1 MMVTTAQAPTTL
13 ITSIEF
19 EEMFG
24 DDVRVELW
32 RGVVV
37 EMSPTKPTHG
47 KIGIRLTLALGGYA
61 MQTGLGEFWPEG
73 SGFTILSQPDTVVAP
88 DLSFIPADVAP
99 TLTDE
104 NPGFPFFVPPLVV
117 EIKSP
122 SDSEPQITAKLSLYY
137 AAGVREIWWVRP
149 MPRTLTRY
157 WADRDPVTLG
167 LGDVLGD
174 VEALPGFSM
183 TVDDMFPPEQP
194 TGGTA

>member
-1 MMVTTAQAPTTL
+1 MVTTTQAPTTL
-13 ITSIEF
+13 ITSVEF

-24 DDVRVELW
+24 DDDRVELW

-37 EMSPTKPTHG
+37 EMSPVRSTRW
-47 KIGIRLTLALGGYA
+47 KITFRLGMILGNHVLQAGI
-61 MQTGLGEFWPEG
+61 GEIASGEA
-73 SGFTILSQPDTVVAP
+73 GFTIEEGPDTVVAP
-88 DLSFIPADVAP
+88 DLTFVAAEAAQAM
-99 TLTDE
+99 TDDI
-104 NPGFPFFVPPLVV
+104 PGFPRYVPPLVV

-122 SDSEPQITAKLSLYY
+122 SDSEPQITAKLALYY

-149 MPRTLTRY
+149 KPKTLTRY

-183 TVDDMFPPEQP
+183 TVDDMFPPVEP
-194 TGGTA
+194 MGGHD